1 MYPPST
7 HLNKGVAL
15 AALFLMELKGQ
26 VCLIRRIT
34 VSYLLKANKCRYG
47 DKKLGKT
54 VTFSVGTKYEDS
66 KQTETFTFE
75 KLGIDEDMDETKL
88 KKVID
93 DIFQAWVWD
102 KLNISYSIVI
112 YGEDALGIGDF

>member
-1 MYPPST
+1 M
-7 HLNKGVAL
+7 
-15 AALFLMELKGQ
+15 
-26 VCLIRRIT
+26 
-34 VSYLLKANKCRYG
+34 
-47 DKKLGKT
+47 GKT

-112 YGEDALGIGDF
+112 DGEDALGIGDF